1 MRAIDDLLC
10 GGGLF
15 ALMVAESALRGVLRL
30 FGWTPRPDEKMG
42 ED

>member
-15 ALMVAESALRGVLRL
+15 ALMVGEWALRGVLRL
-30 FGWTPRPDEKMG
+30 FGWRSRPDEKLG
-42 ED
+42 EY